1 MTIAMTD
8 YPLVKAKEQL
18 SRLIDKVLA
27 GEEVTNTRHGKPV
40 VDLRP
45 RSATGRGRPPGAL
58 IDEIAARAKLLPPL
72 KKRAAEIVREMRG
85 RGAVTVY
92 LDTSVIIALIVE
104 EPSSKT
110 GTVFATRQI
119 E

>member
-1 MTIAMTD
+1 M
-8 YPLVKAKEQL
+8 PAKKSRTLGTENL
-18 SRLIDKVLA
+18 SWIC
-27 GEEVTNTRHGKPV
+27 
-40 VDLRP
+40 
-45 RSATGRGRPPGAL
+45 GRGRRLDEAAPPGAL

>member
-1 MTIAMTD
+1 MCEVRGGTRTARITH
-8 YPLVKAKEQL
+8 LVYGSDPVIVSKAKEQL

-72 KKRAAEIVREMRG
+72 KKRAAEIVREMR
-85 RGAVTVY
+85 
-92 LDTSVIIALIVE
+92 E
-104 EPSSKT
+104 EE
-110 GTVFATRQI
+110 R
-119 E
+119 